1 MNDWSIAE
9 QHAERAWRH
18 YEAGRWDHALRL
30 LRRALAINPEQADW
44 LFGLGLTLDAMQR
57 YEEATDAYRKLLIQ
71 EPNDQEALLHLGMNL
86 IRLGQPAEALQY
98 IDQAEQVGPKQH
110 ACNCHRIAAHAQL
123 GNHDQAEL
131 TFYLAQQEEPDCPVC
146 FDHIAHSLAMR
157 GELER
162 AIWCWKRTRELD
174 PIHPQAQANAARAHW
189 YLGQLAQARKL
200 FEAHLDDQ
208 PEDPHAQI
216 EYASLLLEAE
226 DLKTAQDALTRIIAQ
241 HPDHATAH
249 HLLGDLYIKRSQP
262 TEAIAAYQAA
272 RQHQPDR
279 PGIDLGLA
287 LAAQQLDDHDAR
299 VKHLLAELENAG
311 QDARQ
316 VLELARQLL
325 DTSLSEQA
333 ITLLSPLVEG
343 MDDLL
348 VNDDAS
354 LAEAHRLRAL
364 ALTTAGEHYQAI
376 ADCREAV
383 RLCPTLREAWL
394 QLVDSYTQTAQLH
407 RAIICLN
414 HAIELAPEDADL
426 RKLASRLRRQAMTR
440 GALKSIRRAA

>member
-30 LRRALAINPEQADW
+30 LRRALTINPEQCDW
-44 LFGLGLTLDAMQR
+44 LFGLGLTLDALSR
-57 YEEATDAYRKLLIQ
+57 HEEAADAYRKVLAI
-71 EPNDQEALLHLGMNL
+71 EPNDHEALLHLGMNL
-86 IRLGQPAEALQY
+86 IRLGQPAEALHY
-98 IDQAEQVGPKQH
+98 IDQAQDAQPKQH

-123 GNHDQAEL
+123 GDHDQAEL
-131 TFYLAQQEEPDCPVC
+131 VFYLAQQEEPNCPVC

-162 AIWCWKRTRELD
+162 AIWCWKRTRQLD

-189 YLGQLAQARKL
+189 YLGQLEQARAL
-200 FEAHLDDQ
+200 FEAHLKDQ
-208 PEDPHAQI
+208 DNDPHAQI
-216 EYASLLLEAE
+216 EYASLLLEAD
-226 DLKTAQDALTRIIAQ
+226 DLDAAYAQLTALLEQ
-241 HPDHATAH
+241 HPDHAVAH
-249 HLLGDLYIKRSQP
+249 HLRGDLHIKQHDP
-262 TEAIAAYQAA
+262 DAAIASYLTA

-279 PGIDLGLA
+279 PGIDLGLS
-287 LAAQQLDDHDAR
+287 LAAQQLGDEQAR
-299 VKHLLAELENAG
+299 AKHLLNELNNPG

-325 DTSLSEQA
+325 DARLSGQV
-333 ITLLSPLVEG
+333 ITLLSPIVEG

-364 ALTTAGEHYQAI
+364 AMVAADAHDQAI

-383 RLCPTLREAWL
+383 RLCPTLTEAWL
-394 QLVDSYTQTAQLH
+394 QLVDSYTELGQLH
-407 RAIICLN
+407 RAIVCLN
-414 HAIELAPEDADL
+414 HAIELSPEDDAL
-426 RKLASRLRRQAMTR
+426 RKLAGKLRRQAMTR
-440 GALKSIRRAA
+440 GALKSLRRAA

>member
-30 LRRALAINPEQADW
+30 LRRALAINPDQADW

-57 YEEATDAYRKLLIQ
+57 YEEATDAYRKLIVQ
-71 EPNDQEALLHLGMNL
+71 EPDDQEALIHLAMGL
-86 IRLGQPAEALQY
+86 IRLGQPNEALTH
-98 IDQAEQVGPKQH
+98 IDKAEQVGPKQH
-110 ACNCHRIAAHAQL
+110 ACNCHRIAAYAQL

-131 TFYLAQQEEPDCPVC
+131 CFYLAQQDEPNCPIC

-157 GELER
+157 GELDR

-174 PIHPQAQANAARAHW
+174 PVHPQANANAARAHW
-189 YLGQLAQARKL
+189 YLGQLTQARTL
-200 FEAHLDDQ
+200 FETHLEEQ
-208 PEDPHAQI
+208 PNDEPAQI

-226 DLKTAQDALTRIIAQ
+226 DLDAAHQQLTHIITQ

-249 HLLGDLYIKRSQP
+249 HLLGDLHIKRNQP
-262 TEAIAAYQAA
+262 DQATAAYLAA
-272 RQHQPDR
+272 RQHQTDR
-279 PGIDLGLA
+279 SGIDLGLA
-287 LAAQQLDDHDAR
+287 LAAEQRGDTAARQQ
-299 VKHLLAELENAG
+299 HLLAELNNPG

-325 DTSLSEQA
+325 DASLSEQV
-333 ITLLSPLVEG
+333 ITMLSPIVEG

-348 VNDDAS
+348 LNDDAS

-364 ALTTAGEHYQAI
+364 AWTIANDHDQAI

-394 QLVDSYTQTAQLH
+394 QLVDSYTQTHQLH

-414 HAIELAPEDADL
+414 HAIELTPEDESL
-426 RKLASRLRRQAMTR
+426 RKLASKLRRQAMTR
-440 GALKSIRRAA
+440 NAVQSIRRAA

>member
-30 LRRALAINPEQADW
+30 LRRALTINPDQCDW
-44 LFGLGLTLDAMQR
+44 LFGLGLTLDALSR
-57 YEEATDAYRKLLIQ
+57 YDEAADAYRKVLHQ
-71 EPNDQEALLHLGMNL
+71 EPNDHEALLHLGMNL
-86 IRLGQPAEALQY
+86 IRLSEPAEALEY
-98 IDQAEQVGPKQH
+98 IEQAHAVEPNQH

-123 GNHDQAEL
+123 GDHDQAEL

-157 GELER
+157 GELDR

-189 YLGQLAQARKL
+189 YLGELKQARAL
-200 FEAHLDDQ
+200 FEQHLDEQ
-208 PEDPHAQI
+208 PDDPVGQL
-216 EYASLLLEAE
+216 ELASLLLEID
-226 DLKTAQDALTRIIAQ
+226 DLDEAKAHLSAILSRE
-241 HPDHATAH
+241 PDHAVAH
-249 HLLGDLYIKRSQP
+249 HLLGDLHIKQNHPEQATAS
-262 TEAIAAYQAA
+262 YHAA
-272 RQHQPDR
+272 RQHQPGR

-287 LAAQQLDDHDAR
+287 LAAEQLGDEQAR
-299 VKHLLAELENAG
+299 ATHLLAELNNPG

-325 DTSLSEQA
+325 DAELSEHA
-333 ITLLSPLVEG
+333 ITLLSPIVEG

-354 LAEAHRLRAL
+354 LAEAHRLRGL
-364 ALTTAGEHYQAI
+364 AMVAAENHDQAI

-383 RLCPTLREAWL
+383 RLCPTLTEAWL
-394 QLVDSYTQTAQLH
+394 QLVESYTATGQLH
-407 RAIICLN
+407 RAIVCLN
-414 HAIELAPEDADL
+414 HAIELSPGDEAL
-426 RKLASRLRRQAMTR
+426 RKLVGKLRRQAMTR
-440 GALKSIRRAA
+440 GAIKSFRRAA

>member
-30 LRRALAINPEQADW
+30 LRRALTINPDQCDW
-44 LFGLGLTLDAMQR
+44 LFGLGLTLDALSR
-57 YEEATDAYRKLLIQ
+57 FEEAADAYRKVLTV
-71 EPNDQEALLHLGMNL
+71 EPNDSEALLHLGMNL
-86 IRLGQPAEALQY
+86 IRLGQPAEALEY
-98 IDQAEQVGPKQH
+98 IDRAQEAEPNQH

-123 GNHDQAEL
+123 GEHDQAEL

-189 YLGQLAQARKL
+189 YLGELKQARAL

-208 PEDPHAQI
+208 NDDPHAKI

-226 DLKTAQDALTRIIAQ
+226 DLDAAYAQLADLLEK
-241 HPDHATAH
+241 HPDHAVAH
-249 HLLGDLYIKRSQP
+249 HLRGDLHIKRDEPELAVASY
-262 TEAIAAYQAA
+262 EAA
-272 RQHQPDR
+272 RHHQPDR

-287 LAAQQLDDHDAR
+287 LAAHQLGDEAAR
-299 VKHLLAELENAG
+299 VQHLLNELNSAG

-325 DTSLSEQA
+325 DANLGGQV
-333 ITLLSPLVEG
+333 ITLLSPIVEG

-348 VNDDAS
+348 VSDDTS

-364 ALTTAGEHYQAI
+364 AMVAAHAHDQAI

-383 RLCPTLREAWL
+383 RLCPTLTEAWL
-394 QLVDSYTQTAQLH
+394 QLVDSYTALGQLH
-407 RAIICLN
+407 RAIVCLN
-414 HAIELAPEDADL
+414 HAIELSPDDETL
-426 RKLASRLRRQAMTR
+426 RKQAGKLRRQAMTR

>member
-9 QHAERAWRH
+9 EHAERAWRH

-30 LRRALAINPEQADW
+30 LRRALAINPDQADW
-44 LFGLGLTLDAMQR
+44 LFGLGLTLDALQR
-57 YEEATDAYRKLLIQ
+57 YEEATDAYRKLLLQ
-71 EPNDQEALLHLGMNL
+71 EPNDQEALLHLAMNL
-86 IRLGQPAEALQY
+86 IRLGQSAEALRH
-98 IDQAEQVGPKQH
+98 IDQAEAAGPKQH

-131 TFYLAQQEEPDCPVC
+131 TFYLAQQEEPNCPVC

-157 GELER
+157 GELDR

-189 YLGQLAQARKL
+189 YLGQLAQARAL
-200 FEAHLDDQ
+200 FEAHLDEQ
-208 PEDPHAQI
+208 PEDPNAQI
-216 EYASLLLEAE
+216 EFASLLLEAE
-226 DLKTAQDALTRIIAQ
+226 DLGEASQQLNTIIAQ

-249 HLLGDLYIKRSQP
+249 HLLGDLHIKQNEP
-262 TEAIAAYQAA
+262 NQATDAYLAA

-287 LAAQQLDDHDAR
+287 LAAHKLGNAAAR
-299 VKHLLAELENAG
+299 KKHLLAELNNPG

-325 DTSLSEQA
+325 DADLSEQA
-333 ITLLSPLVEG
+333 ITLLSPIIEG

-364 ALTTAGEHYQAI
+364 ALTTADDHDQAI

-383 RLCPTLREAWL
+383 RLCPTLSEAWL
-394 QLVDSYTQTAQLH
+394 QLVDSYTQTHQMH
-407 RAIICLN
+407 RAIICIN
-414 HAIELAPEDADL
+414 HAIELAPEDESL
-426 RKLASRLRRQAMTR
+426 RKIAGKLRRQAMARNAVKT
-440 GALKSIRRAA
+440 IRRAA

>member
-1 MNDWSIAE
+1 MNDWSLAE

-30 LRRALAINPEQADW
+30 LRRALTINPDQTDW
-44 LFGLGLTLDAMQR
+44 LFGLGLTLDAMSR
-57 YEEATDAYRKLLIQ
+57 YEEATDAYRKVLEQ
-71 EPNDQEALLHLGMNL
+71 QPEDHEALLHLGMNL
-86 IRLGQPAEALQY
+86 IRLGQPAEALGL
-98 IDQAEQVGPKQH
+98 IDQAHEIEPKQH

-123 GNHDQAEL
+123 GDHDQAEL
-131 TFYLAQQEEPDCPVC
+131 VFYLAQQEEPDCPVC

-157 GELER
+157 GELDR
-162 AIWCWKRTRELD
+162 AIWCWKRTRQLD

-189 YLGQLAQARKL
+189 YLGQLVQAREL
-200 FEAHLDDQ
+200 FEAHLEDQ

-216 EYASLLLEAE
+216 EFASLLLEA
-226 DLKTAQDALTRIIAQ
+226 DALDDAHTQLTDLLQQ

-249 HLLGDLYIKRSQP
+249 HLLGDLHIKRSEP
-262 TEAIAAYQAA
+262 ADATRCYQAA
-272 RQHQPDR
+272 RHHQPDR

-287 LAAQQLDDHDAR
+287 LAAKQAGDDTAR
-299 VKHLLAELENAG
+299 TAHLLAELENPG

-325 DTSLSEQA
+325 DANLCEQA
-333 ITLLSPLVEG
+333 ITLLSPIVEG

-364 ALTTAGEHYQAI
+364 AMVTAGDHDRAI

-383 RLCPTLREAWL
+383 RLCPTLTEAWL
-394 QLVDSYTQTAQLH
+394 QLVDSYTATAQVH
-407 RAIICLN
+407 RAIVCLN
-414 HAIELAPEDADL
+414 HAIELSPDDAHL
-426 RKLASRLRRQAMTR
+426 RKLASKLRRQAMTR
-440 GALKSIRRAA
+440 SAIKSIRRAA

>member
-9 QHAERAWRH
+9 EHAERAWRH

-30 LRRALAINPEQADW
+30 LRRALTINPDQCDW
-44 LFGLGLTLDAMQR
+44 LFGLGLTLDALSR
-57 YEEATDAYRKLLIQ
+57 YEEATGAYRKLLSL
-71 EPNDQEALLHLGMNL
+71 EPNDAEVLLHLGMNL
-86 IRLGQPAEALQY
+86 IRLGEPAEALAY
-98 IDQAEQVGPKQH
+98 IERAHHVEPKQH
-110 ACNCHRIAAHAQL
+110 ACHCHRIAAQAQL
-123 GNHDQAEL
+123 GEHDQAEL

-189 YLGQLAQARKL
+189 YLGQLEQARAL
-200 FEAHLDDQ
+200 FEAHLKDQ
-208 PEDPHAQI
+208 PDDPHAKI
-216 EYASLLLEAE
+216 EYATLLLEAE
-226 DLKTAQDALTRIIAQ
+226 DLDAAYTLLTDLIER
-241 HPDHATAH
+241 HPDHAIAH
-249 HLLGDLYIKRSQP
+249 HLRGDLHIKRDEPELAVAS
-262 TEAIAAYQAA
+262 YKAA
-272 RQHQPDR
+272 RHHQPDR

-287 LAAQQLDDHDAR
+287 LAADQLGDQASR
-299 VKHLLAELENAG
+299 VQHLLNELQNPG

-325 DTSLSEQA
+325 DADLGGQV
-333 ITLLSPLVEG
+333 ITLLSPIVEG

-364 ALTTAGEHYQAI
+364 AMVAASDHDRAI

-383 RLCPTLREAWL
+383 RLCPTLTEAWL
-394 QLVDSYTQTAQLH
+394 QLVDGYSETGQLH
-407 RAIICLN
+407 RAIVCLN
-414 HAIELAPEDADL
+414 HAIELSPEDAEL
-426 RKLASRLRRQAMTR
+426 RKLAGKLRRQAMTR

>member
-9 QHAERAWRH
+9 EHAERAWRH

-44 LFGLGLTLDAMQR
+44 LFGLGLTLDALQR
-57 YEEATDAYRKLLIQ
+57 YEEATDAYRKLLLQ
-71 EPNDQEALLHLGMNL
+71 EPNDQEALLHLAMNL
-86 IRLGQPAEALQY
+86 TRLGQPAEALAY
-98 IDQAEQVGPKQH
+98 LDQAEEAGPKQH

-157 GELER
+157 GELDR

-189 YLGQLAQARKL
+189 YLGQLAQARAL
-200 FEAHLDDQ
+200 FEAHLDEQ
-208 PEDPHAQI
+208 PEDPNAQI
-216 EYASLLLEAE
+216 EFASLLLEAQ
-226 DLKTAQDALTRIIAQ
+226 DLGEARQQLNSIITQ
-241 HPDHATAH
+241 HPDHSTAH
-249 HLLGDLYIKRSQP
+249 HLLGDLYIKQNEP
-262 TEAIAAYQAA
+262 NQAADAYLAA

-287 LAAQQLDDHDAR
+287 LAAHQLGNTQAR
-299 VKHLLAELENAG
+299 EKHLLAELNNPG

-316 VLELARQLL
+316 ALELARQLL
-325 DTSLSEQA
+325 DAGLGEQA
-333 ITLLSPLVEG
+333 ITLLSPMIEG

-364 ALTTAGEHYQAI
+364 ALTTAEDHNQAI

-383 RLCPTLREAWL
+383 RLCPTLSEAWL
-394 QLVDSYTQTAQLH
+394 QLVDSYTQTHQIH
-407 RAIICLN
+407 RAIICIN
-414 HAIELAPEDADL
+414 HAIELAPEDESL
-426 RKLASRLRRQAMTR
+426 RKLAGKLRRQAMTR
-440 GALKSIRRAA
+440 HAVKTIRRAA